1 MAVDSLS
8 SGRGYYQRV
17 RAYLFRKAGG
27 SSDVGSRQV
36 VTVVLTD
43 RYIHV
48 VEEKLYFSPEVVRI
62 VPVHGGLSWRIETPA
77 LELEITQGSLVE
89 EWYRRVRGRQKR
101 QGLRTASLIV
111 SAVVGL
117 ILLGLLVWVGWWG
130 LRQAARVVAQAIPHS
145 VEQAVFQ
152 DLIPVLDAQ
161 GEWQPSQLPDSTR
174 QHIERLFA
182 QLRAHVDLPMSVGL
196 YFRSMPGVPNAFAF
210 PGGHIVI
217 TDELIRLS
225 VDSPYYRDI
234 AGVLAHELG
243 HLYYRHSLQNL
254 SMRILLTILV
264 DHSVGGSEVLREMS
278 ERMLLLHYSRGM
290 ETEADEFARSL
301 LDTVGISPCYLARL
315 LRDLAQLSGGGGQV
329 PVWLST
335 HPPEQARI
343 DLLCPGD
350 GDSETP

>member
-1 MAVDSLS
+1 M
-8 SGRGYYQRV
+8 
-17 RAYLFRKAGG
+17 G
-27 SSDVGSRQV
+27 SGSRQV

-48 VEEKLYFSPEVVRI
+48 VEEKLYLSLEVVRI
-62 VPVHGGLSWRIETPA
+62 VPVQGGLSWRIEAPT
-77 LELEITQGSLVE
+77 LELEIPQGSPVE
-89 EWYRRVRGRQKR
+89 EWYRRVRAHRKR
-101 QGLRTASLIV
+101 QGLRVVSLV
-111 SAVVGL
+111 VVAFVGL
-117 ILLGLLVWVGWWG
+117 ILLGLVVVGGWWA
-130 LRQAARVVAQAIPHS
+130 LRQIARVVAQAIPHS

-152 DLIPVLDAQ
+152 DLIPMLDAQ
-161 GEWQPSQLPDSTR
+161 GEWRASQLPDSTR
-174 QHIERLFA
+174 QRIKRLFA
-182 QLRAHVDLPMSVGL
+182 QLRAHVDIPMSIGL
-196 YFRSMPGVPNAFAF
+196 YFRSVPGVPNAFAF

-254 SMRILLTILV
+254 SMRVLLTVLV
-264 DHSVGGSEVLREMS
+264 DHSVGGSEVLREVS
-278 ERMLLLHYSRGM
+278 ERILLLHYSRGM
-290 ETEADEFARSL
+290 ETEADEFARNL

-315 LRDLAQLSGGGGQV
+315 LRSLAQFKGEEGQM

-335 HPPEQARI
+335 HPSEQARI

-350 GDSETP
+350 GDSETS